1 MLVFQ
6 ILPYRGPDGMIHLD
20 QGHLSFCLSWV
31 LKYDSDLPP
40 HSTLSLCFSNLGCKC
55 SPVVLAETPGTS
67 FCVGI
72 NHHPVNLPE
81 PQYDAPSQ
89 QESGSREVMAATDGG
104 LGPTR
109 NPACSCPEMSP
120 RLAMKVQTAPR
131 GVPCSWPHPGQD
143 SQDVGFQTE
152 ASDRSQAGRSR
163 KVLTLTPAPP
173 SNGTSRSVFSSVWA
187 SSAGRDQESSQNSP
201 CKLPLT
207 PSLPEHHRLR
217 ASTSHWRGDRVH
229 VAAHQWG
236 PLWNTGALCGG
247 KNGAPGTEHCVA
259 LL

>member
-120 RLAMKVQTAPR
+120 RLAMKDCPPWSALQLATSGTRQPGCGLPNGSIRQKPGRKKQKGVDSDPSSTKQWNLQERLLFRLGLLCWKGPGKFPEFPLQTSAHTQPPRAPQAQ
-131 GVPCSWPHPGQD
+131 GQH
-143 SQDVGFQTE
+143 Q
-152 ASDRSQAGRSR
+152 
-163 KVLTLTPAPP
+163 
-173 SNGTSRSVFSSVWA
+173 
-187 SSAGRDQESSQNSP
+187 
-201 CKLPLT
+201 
-207 PSLPEHHRLR
+207 SLAR
-217 ASTSHWRGDRVH
+217 
-229 VAAHQWG
+229 
-236 PLWNTGALCGG
+236 
-247 KNGAPGTEHCVA
+247 
-259 LL
+259 